1 MSLILVCIINYLNL
15 ISLMIIYKELYL
27 NHLLYL
33 SNFLFYINWKFFFFK
48 DQRTNNFFYC
58 NNSLFN
64 KKKITIKVKNF
75 IYIIIYYNIFYSIK
89 SIIFFINLKCN
100 KKFNIKYIN

>member
-33 SNFLFYINWKFFFFK
+33 SNFLFYIKWKFFF
-48 DQRTNNFFYC
+48 
-58 NNSLFN
+58 LM
-64 KKKITIKVKNF
+64 IKEL
-75 IYIIIYYNIFYSIK
+75 
-89 SIIFFINLKCN
+89 IIFFIVIIAYLI
-100 KKFNIKYIN
+100 KKK

>member
-33 SNFLFYINWKFFFFK
+33 SNFLFYIKWKFFFF
-48 DQRTNNFFYC
+48 R
-58 NNSLFN
+58 
-64 KKKITIKVKNF
+64 IKEL
-75 IYIIIYYNIFYSIK
+75 
-89 SIIFFINLKCN
+89 IIFFIVIIAYLI
-100 KKFNIKYIN
+100 KKK